1 MNLPTFKN
9 FQLNT
14 VKNSVEIFINVYKM
28 KTCLADTTKVKRC
41 VASQAYGK
49 YDIYLSEGCIR
60 SHGME
65 WPASAAEVKQYG
77 KSRALLVLIQK
88 ICTGV
93 SIMMHN
99 L

>member
-1 MNLPTFKN
+1 
-9 FQLNT
+9 
-14 VKNSVEIFINVYKM
+14 M
-28 KTCLADTTKVKRC
+28 KTCLADTIKVKRC
-41 VASQAYGK
+41 VVSQAYGK
-49 YDIYLSEGCIR
+49 YDIYSSEGCIR

-88 ICTGV
+88 IRTGV